1 MMVASDGFALYH
13 YLSLLLSLGL
23 GTTYSS
29 TFWILPLFFSILHYD
44 FCYLCYLQA
53 MRVEPKNEETR
64 TPIDEEPDSMM
75 MMMRMNERDQIET
88 TQVMKEDPLFTCLP
102 ALPCFALHLPC
113 IYWGFDLPA
122 LLLLSFTC

>member
-1 MMVASDGFALYH
+1 MMVASDGFALCH

-29 TFWILPLFFSILHYD
+29 TFWILPLSFSILHYD

-75 MMMRMNERDQIET
+75 MMMMRMNERDQIET

-102 ALPCFALHLPC
+102 ALPCALHLPC
-113 IYWGFDLPA
+113 IYWGSIYLPA
-122 LLLLSFTC
+122 LLSFTC